1 MNMPMTTNAPR
12 WVNLNE
18 FSSQDLQTA
27 SAAVTRAGDPAPRL
41 RWWRRRRPEPVPVP
55 ECEQHV
61 GFLEHFG
68 ERRDDD
74 AVLDYWADQAA
85 RRKRTTTGS

>member
-1 MNMPMTTNAPR
+1 M
-12 WVNLNE
+12 
-18 FSSQDLQTA
+18 
-27 SAAVTRAGDPAPRL
+27 
-41 RWWRRRRPEPVPVP
+41 RRPCIPAAERPP
-55 ECEQHV
+55 EL
-61 GFLEHFG
+61 FLEHYG